1 MFLKVKKYG
10 KLIKKLF
17 MIGDQTTDM
26 EFAKRARIKGYLF
39 KHDNL

>member
-1 MFLKVKKYG
+1 
-10 KLIKKLF
+10 

-39 KHDNL
+39 KHDNLYKFIKNKI